1 MSEAIW
7 PPADGDFDLVDL
19 THPLREGMPIWP
31 THPKF
36 EHECLS
42 SLERG
47 DESCYYA
54 LCLGEH
60 TGTHVDAPLHF
71 VRGGRSIAEIPLQRF
86 FGRLATIDA
95 RDAAPDSEV
104 TVERLLAFEARHG
117 AIRPGD
123 AVLFS
128 FGWARFWEHPT
139 EGASFFADWP
149 GVSGAAAHW
158 LVERGVRLVGSDC
171 LSIDRASSADFPAHR
186 RLLGAEVLIGEN
198 FAHLDRL
205 PAWSSL
211 VVAPLPIEGG
221 SGSPVRAIAFVA
233 RDEAERA

>member
-1 MSEAIW
+1 MAIL
-7 PPADGDFDLVDL
+7 PPAEGDFELVDL

-36 EHECLS
+36 THERLS

-47 DESCYYA
+47 DASCHHA

-60 TGTHVDAPLHF
+60 TGTHLDAPLHF
-71 VRGGRSIAEIPLQRF
+71 VRGGRSIAEIPLHRF

-95 RDAAPDSEV
+95 RGAAADSEV
-104 TVERLLAFEARHG
+104 SVAQLLAFESRYG
-117 AIRPGD
+117 AIRDGD

-139 EGASFFADWP
+139 LGASFFADWP
-149 GVSGAAAHW
+149 GVSGAAAQL

-171 LSIDRASSADFPAHR
+171 LSIDRFGSADYPAHQC
-186 RLLGAEVLIGEN
+186 LLGAEVLIGEN
-198 FAHLDRL
+198 FANLDRL
-205 PAWSSL
+205 PPWSSL
-211 VVAPLPIEGG
+211 VATPLPIEGG
-221 SGSPVRAIAFVA
+221 SGSPVRALALVP
-233 RDEAERA
+233 RAAATPA